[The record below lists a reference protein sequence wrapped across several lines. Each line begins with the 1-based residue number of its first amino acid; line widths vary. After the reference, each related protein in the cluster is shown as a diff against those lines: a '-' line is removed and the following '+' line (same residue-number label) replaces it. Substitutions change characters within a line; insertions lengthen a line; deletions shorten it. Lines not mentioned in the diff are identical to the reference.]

1 MVNTNIRRMKK
12 EDLPEVMD
20 QLLRLKRLNSEFDCS
35 FTVSEESKPDI
46 EKYLTKILNDDAH
59 VLLVAEY
66 SSKVVGILMAD
77 ILFRIYYT
85 PKYEARIRE
94 FYVMP
99 EYRRK
104 GIGKMLIEALRSTL
118 KERDIILITAEFPSL
133 NLIAQDFYRKLGY
146 REIVSIYG
154 QTSTN
159 GPCP

>member
-1 MVNTNIRRMKK
+1 MVNTKIRRMKK

-20 QLLRLKRLNSEFDCS
+20 ELLRLKRLNSEFDCS
-35 FTVSEESKPDI
+35 FTVSEEARPDI
-46 EKYLTKILNDDAH
+46 ENYLMKILNDESH

-66 SSKVVGILMAD
+66 SSKVVGILIAD

-104 GIGKMLIEALRSTL
+104 GIGRMLIDELRNTL
-118 KERDIILITAEFPSL
+118 KEKDIILITAEFPSL
-133 NLIAQDFYRKLGY
+133 NLIAQDFYKKMGY